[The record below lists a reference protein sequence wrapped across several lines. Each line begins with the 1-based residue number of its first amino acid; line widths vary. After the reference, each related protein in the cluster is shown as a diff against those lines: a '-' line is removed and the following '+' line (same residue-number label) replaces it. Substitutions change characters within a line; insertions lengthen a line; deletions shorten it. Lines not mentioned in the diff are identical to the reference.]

1 MNRQQGD
8 TIPVSTFIKNGM
20 EDGTF
25 MAGTAA
31 YEKRGIAINV
41 PEWQEDKC
49 IQCNQC
55 AFVCPHAAIRPF
67 LLTEE
72 EKANAPESMKMVAAK
87 ALKSETP
94 YIYSLGVSPLDC
106 TGCGNCAEVC
116 PAPGKALV
124 MKPQDSEHDQI
135 EAWDYAVSKVKN
147 KKNPMNKNTVK
158 GSQFEQP
165 LLEFSGS
172 CAGCGETHML
182 NL

>member
-1 MNRQQGD
+1 MGYSYSNDEAAATTDLPEFIKEIVEPMNRQQGD

-41 PEWQEDKC
+41 PEWQADKC

-72 EKANAPESMKMVAAK
+72 EKS
-87 ALKSETP
+87 
-94 YIYSLGVSPLDC
+94 
-106 TGCGNCAEVC
+106 
-116 PAPGKALV
+116 
-124 MKPQDSEHDQI
+124 
-135 EAWDYAVSKVKN
+135 
-147 KKNPMNKNTVK
+147 
-158 GSQFEQP
+158 
-165 LLEFSGS
+165 
-172 CAGCGETHML
+172 
-182 NL
+182 